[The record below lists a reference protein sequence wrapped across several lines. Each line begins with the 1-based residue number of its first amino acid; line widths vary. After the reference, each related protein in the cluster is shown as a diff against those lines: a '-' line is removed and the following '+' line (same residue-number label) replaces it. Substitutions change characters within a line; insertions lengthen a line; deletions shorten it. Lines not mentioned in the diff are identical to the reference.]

1 MQGYK
6 HQAQYYETDQM
17 GIIHHSNYIRWFE
30 SARIWYMNKIG
41 VDFRDLEAQGVVSP
55 VLEVSC
61 TYKSM
66 VRFED
71 NIVVVPK
78 ICKYNGVR
86 MELSYEVFD
95 DDTGELRSN
104 GTSSHCFLDKNGK
117 PVSLKKAYPVFDQA
131 FRTAMET
138 GIESEKNY

>member
-1 MQGYK
+1 
-6 HQAQYYETDQM
+6 
-17 GIIHHSNYIRWFE
+17 
-30 SARIWYMNKIG
+30 MNKIG

-71 NIVVVPK
+71 NVVVVPK

-86 MELSYEVFD
+86 MELSYDVFD
-95 DDTGELRSN
+95 EDTGELRSS
-104 GTSSHCFLDKNGK
+104 GTSSHCFLDKSGK

-138 GIESEKNY
+138 GI